1 MPTAVCPAVVGASHS
16 SVHDTVRTVRDA
28 FSRIA
33 PLLPATTVYKRELF
47 MRRRL
52 IVTAGFAGIQL
63 RAASR
68 SFSFVCTQD
77 RKRCCCQHRG
87 NAVVRSGRRLEFADS
102 ASVTLTAIS
111 LDQVFGSADVSRST
125 VGTLT
130 SRVNSQDLR
139 AVLAASV
146 PCEAETPYTVG
157 VSPVREAGAR
167 PHPGPPRLGRRS
179 PLPPPL
185 PPCPSWPAQT
195 LRCCFSV

>member
-1 MPTAVCPAVVGASHS
+1 
-16 SVHDTVRTVRDA
+16 
-28 FSRIA
+28 
-33 PLLPATTVYKRELF
+33 

-52 IVTAGFAGIQL
+52 IVTAGFAGSQL

-68 SFSFVCTQD
+68 SFSFVFTQD
-77 RKRCCCQHRG
+77 RKRCGCQHRG
-87 NAVVRSGRRLEFADS
+87 NAEVRSGRRLEFADS

-125 VGTLT
+125 AGTLT

-139 AVLAASV
+139 AVLPPTV
-146 PCEAETPYTVG
+146 PYEAETPYTVG

-179 PLPPPL
+179 PLPATPPL
-185 PPCPSWPAQT
+185 CPRVQAGQPKRFAVASRCDRCRHFLVECGETELFPFMPCS
-195 LRCCFSV
+195 